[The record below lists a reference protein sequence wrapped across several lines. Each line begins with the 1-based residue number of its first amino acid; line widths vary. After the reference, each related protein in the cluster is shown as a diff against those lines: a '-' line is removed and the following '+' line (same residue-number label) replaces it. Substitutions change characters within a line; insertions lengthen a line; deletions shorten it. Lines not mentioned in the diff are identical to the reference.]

1 MSMKTHHKN
10 IGGTNTINSFC
21 STSESPSYKVVV
33 WEETIYHYL
42 WDKILTSEIQF
53 KVSQK
58 MHVETNT
65 GHKTHVLSNIHI
77 LHVTSKW
84 ALSLLKT

>member
-1 MSMKTHHKN
+1 MKTHHKN
-10 IGGTNTINSFC
+10 IGGINTINSFC

-42 WDKILTSEIQF
+42 WDKILTSEILF

-58 MHVETNT
+58 IHVETNIL
-65 GHKTHVLSNIHI
+65 HKTHAVSNIYI
-77 LHVTSKW
+77 LHIMSKL
-84 ALSLLKT
+84 ALGLLKT